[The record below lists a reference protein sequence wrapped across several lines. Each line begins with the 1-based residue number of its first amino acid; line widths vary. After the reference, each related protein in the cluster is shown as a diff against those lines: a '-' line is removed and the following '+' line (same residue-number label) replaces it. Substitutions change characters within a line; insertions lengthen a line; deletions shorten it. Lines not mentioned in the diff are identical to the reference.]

1 MHTRSKLKH
10 IKNIQKFIKGHLT
23 RRKIYPYKYITYY
36 YNKYLKNKGCKL
48 PSKSSVLGK
57 ALEYLYIN
65 IKKENNIN
73 DIRKYV
79 TKSLKKDLNNSNDSL
94 QVRHLG
100 LQFGFNILKS
110 MDNRIY
116 KIKKSNYLLFNLTRV
131 YENFYKDKRKQE
143 NINKENWYELKK
155 EYEFKCVTCGN
166 EENKPMKYNKNKKTI
181 LQKGHMDPR
190 KSLTIDNIIPQCGY
204 CNQNYKNKAIFNK
217 RGIIIDFNKKGF

>member
-1 MHTRSKLKH
+1 MHTRSKIKH
-10 IKNIQKFIKGHLT
+10 VKNIQKIVKGHLV

-48 PSKSSVLGK
+48 PSKVSVLGK

-79 TKSLKKDLNNSNDSL
+79 GDSLKKDLNNSNDSL

-110 MDNRIY
+110 MDNRTY
-116 KIKKSNYLLFNLTRV
+116 KIKKSNYLLFNLTRI

-155 EYEFKCVTCGN
+155 EYEFKCATCGN
-166 EENKPMKYNKNKKTI
+166 EENKPMKYNKNRKTI

-190 KSLTIDNIIPQCGY
+190 KSLTIDNIIPQCSY

>member
-10 IKNIQKFIKGHLT
+10 IKKIQKFVKGHLV

-48 PSKSSVLGK
+48 PSKVSVLGK

-65 IKKENNIN
+65 IKKENNIH

-79 TKSLKKDLNNSNDSL
+79 AESLKKDLNNSNDSL

-110 MDNRIY
+110 MDNRTY
-116 KIKKSNYLLFNLTRV
+116 KIKKSNYLLFNLTRI
-131 YENFYKDKRKQE
+131 YENFYRDKRKEE

-155 EYEFKCVTCGN
+155 EYEFKCATCGN
-166 EENKPMKYNKNKKTI
+166 EENKPMKYNKNRKTI

-190 KSLTIDNIIPQCGY
+190 KSLTIDNIIPQCSY